1 MNVNLES
8 MKRLREESG
17 AGVLHCRQA
26 LEQHNGDFA
35 AALNTLREKNLA
47 RVKGSAGPT
56 FAGRIEQYSHAN
68 GRLVVMVEVNCETDF
83 AAQSQVFCNFTH
95 ELALQIA
102 AAAPQWV
109 SDEDIPAR
117 VLQKISAEAVNKI
130 RAEGKPTA
138 LVDQIAAGVV
148 NKFKDRHVLLRQ
160 TSIRSET
167 VSVAQM
173 LAHTSASLRERVVI
187 QRFIRWQLGADGE
200 TETPE

>member
-1 MNVNLES
+1 MNDHLELI
-8 MKRLREESG
+8 KRLREESG

-35 AALNTLREKNLA
+35 AALNALVEKNLA
-47 RVKGSAGPT
+47 RAKGSAAPT
-56 FAGRIEQYSHAN
+56 YAGRIESYSHAN
-68 GRLVVMVEVNCETDF
+68 GHLVVMVEVNCETDF

-102 AAAPQWV
+102 AAAPQWI
-109 SDEDIPAR
+109 DDKDIPAP
-117 VLQKISAEAVNKI
+117 VLQKITTEAVNKM
-130 RAEGKPTA
+130 RAEGKPAA

-167 VSVAQM
+167 VNVAQM
-173 LAHTSASLRERVVI
+173 LAHTSASLGERVVI

-200 TETPE
+200 TEAL